1 MMNKPNEKYNQNT
14 INERFNAVSNIAE
27 NIKEFRLSKGISQ
40 KALAD
45 AVGVSQKAV
54 DYWERGVNEPKAT
67 YILRLADFF
76 DVSCDELLGKQ
87 TL

>member
-1 MMNKPNEKYNQNT
+1 MMNKPNEKCNQT
-14 INERFNAVSNIAE
+14 TTNERFTAVSNIAE

-40 KALAD
+40 KNLAD

-76 DVSCDELLGKQ
+76 DVSCDELLGRNPF
-87 TL
+87 

>member
-1 MMNKPNEKYNQNT
+1 MNKPNEKYNQTT

-40 KALAD
+40 KNLAD

-87 TL
+87 TF